1 MIKNF
6 TEKERLQL
14 IEKVKT
20 VSFTIKKKR
29 TFQQRKLVDISLYE
43 KALKC
48 GYPEQNSD
56 MQTVKKYHDTH
67 YYNDIGRYVKE
78 NPCDYIITKGL
89 FFDELDLNDLGVWIN
104 QKTKVSPF
112 PKIDIKKC
120 GDVLYY
126 KILRSNIHRLLDL
139 HHKKTQKQ

>member
-20 VSFTIKKKR
+20 VSFIVKKKR
-29 TFQQRKLVDISLYE
+29 IFEQRRLVNISLYE
-43 KALKC
+43 KALRC

-56 MQTVKKYHDTH
+56 MQTVKKYHDAH
-67 YYNDIGRYVKE
+67 YHNDIERYVKE
-78 NPCDYIITKGL
+78 NPCDYILTKGL
-89 FFDELDLNDLGVWIN
+89 FFDTLDLNDLGMWVF
-104 QKTKVSPF
+104 QKTKTSPF
-112 PKIDIKKC
+112 PKIDIKES
-120 GDVLYY
+120 GEVLYY

-139 HHKKTQKQ
+139 HHKKIQNQ